1 MRFGGEPDEAGFGVG
16 PAENECG
23 GGLAGAGFVSGP
35 TEVGFAD
42 VHLLAGCF
50 CRAESARPL
59 IGCLDMGIV
68 CRHQCS
74 DKSEARIPVLGRYG
88 ILPGGGPGGVVRCL
102 ACIHQSECCIW
113 Y

>member
-16 PAENECG
+16 PAENECV

-59 IGCLDMGIV
+59 IGCLDMDIV
-68 CRHQCS
+68 CRRQCS
-74 DKSEARIPVLGRYG
+74 DQSEARIPVTERYG
-88 ILPGGGPGGVVRCL
+88 ILTSGGPGAIARCL
-102 ACIHQSECCIW
+102 AYIYQSEVQI
-113 Y
+113 